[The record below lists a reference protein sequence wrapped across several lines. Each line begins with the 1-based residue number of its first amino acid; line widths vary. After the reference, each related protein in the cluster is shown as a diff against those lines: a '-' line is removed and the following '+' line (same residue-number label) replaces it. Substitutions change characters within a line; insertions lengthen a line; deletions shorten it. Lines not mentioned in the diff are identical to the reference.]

1 MNKLKVYI
9 PIFIVAV
16 IAIAVV
22 SRVAAVRKVVTGS
35 QT

>member
-22 SRVAAVRKVVTGS
+22 FRSPKVRAFIIGS
-35 QT
+35 